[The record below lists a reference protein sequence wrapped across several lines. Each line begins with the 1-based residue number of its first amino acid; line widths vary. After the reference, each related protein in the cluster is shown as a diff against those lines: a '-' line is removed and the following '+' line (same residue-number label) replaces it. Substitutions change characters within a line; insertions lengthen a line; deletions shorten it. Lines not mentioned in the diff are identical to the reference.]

1 MTGKPRPD
9 VNDAASAPY
18 WEAASRHEL
27 MLPRCDDCGLVFFPA
42 RRFCPGC
49 WSGERSWQQMSGGGT
64 VWTFT
69 EVHVAFY
76 DDTWAEDVP
85 YVVAVVELDEGPR
98 LLANI
103 VGPDIASLAIGDRVE
118 VVFQDRP
125 EGVTLPMFQVVYA

>member
-9 VNDAASAPY
+9 VNDATTAPY
-18 WEAASRHEL
+18 WEAASRHDL
-27 MLPRCDDCGLVFFPA
+27 MLPRCDACGLVFFPP
-42 RRFCPGC
+42 RRHCPAC
-49 WSGERSWQQMSGGGT
+49 WSDGLSWQIMDGGGT

-85 YVVAVVELDEGPR
+85 YVVAVIELDEGPR

-103 VGPDIASLAIGDRVE
+103 VEPDIDRLAIGDRVE
-118 VVFQDRP
+118 TVFEDRP
-125 EGVTLPMFQVVYA
+125 EGVTVPMFRVVPA

>member
-1 MTGKPRPD
+1 
-9 VNDAASAPY
+9 
-18 WEAASRHEL
+18 
-27 MLPRCDDCGLVFFPA
+27 MLPRCDGCGLVFFPP

-49 WSGERSWQQMSGGGT
+49 WGDDLTWERMGGWGT

-76 DDTWAEDVP
+76 DDTWAGDVP

-103 VGPDIASLAIGDRVE
+103 IEGDTESLAIGDRVE
-118 VVFQDRP
+118 AVFEDRP
-125 EGVTLPMFQVVYA
+125 EGVTLPMFRVRQ